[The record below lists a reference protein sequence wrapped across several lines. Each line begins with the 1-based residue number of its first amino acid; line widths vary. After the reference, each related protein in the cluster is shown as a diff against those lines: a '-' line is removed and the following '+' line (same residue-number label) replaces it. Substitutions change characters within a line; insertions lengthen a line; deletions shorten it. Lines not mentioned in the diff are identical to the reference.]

1 MTKTTLIGALVVALA
16 LIGTGCDSSSTTLEA
31 PTVTHAVTDNG
42 GTLSLTWDAVSGAES
57 YEITAGGSVQTTTS
71 TGFEVTTPSAT
82 VEVRA
87 VKGSSKSDPATID
100 CRIVE
105 STVEFFGD
113 LELTHANGFGFDSK
127 GSAVACVL
135 HAQAFDTIDFYAA
148 SMGGGMQLIDASA
161 VTDRKHGNAVKAAS
175 GSYDGA
181 TIADPLGAYSDTLA
195 VMADSTYYL
204 RISADTTGTWSTNDN
219 FAKVRVDSIVGEKVN
234 LTTGYQKVEGLRWL
248 VK

>member
-105 STVEFFGD
+105 STVEFFG
-113 LELTHANGFGFDSK
+113 E
-127 GSAVACVL
+127 
-135 HAQAFDTIDFYAA
+135 AA
-148 SMGGGMQLIDASA
+148 
-161 VTDRKHGNAVKAAS
+161 R
-175 GSYDGA
+175 
-181 TIADPLGAYSDTLA
+181 
-195 VMADSTYYL
+195 
-204 RISADTTGTWSTNDN
+204 
-219 FAKVRVDSIVGEKVN
+219 
-234 LTTGYQKVEGLRWL
+234 
-248 VK
+248 